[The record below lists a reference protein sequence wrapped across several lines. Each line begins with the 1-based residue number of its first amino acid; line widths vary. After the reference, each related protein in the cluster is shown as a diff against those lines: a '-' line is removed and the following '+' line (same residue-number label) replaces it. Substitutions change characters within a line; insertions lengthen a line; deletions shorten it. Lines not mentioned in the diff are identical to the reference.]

1 MRNLILTLVAA
12 LIIVIPPTVTHAAV
26 SQKDSAVFIQVP
38 DSMRARIVD
47 VLAGKAVIID
57 KNRISATPADSVKLT
72 KSVVLVKTPQTAI
85 PDSIDPEIMTQPNL
99 GRFDRGLFSYL
110 FIPKGQWHFGVTASY
125 GEFSSQDLQ
134 MLDMLTDFDFTG
146 HTFSV
151 KPYISYFIANNIS
164 LGLRLGYTDS
174 KGTLGSMAVDFD
186 DDLNFDIKDVM
197 YRNESYTAAV
207 AFRQYIGLARRGRF
221 GVFNE
226 IELSFSSGDSDFK
239 RSIGGE
245 PKLTHTTYME
255 SRLSF
260 SPGLC
265 VFIMKNVSFNIS
277 FAVVGFYL
285 RNEKQWVNEQKTGNR
300 FSSGANFRF
309 NLFNI
314 NFGIGIHI

>member
-1 MRNLILTLVAA
+1 MRRLILTLAAA
-12 LIIVIPPTVTHAAV
+12 LITVMTATVTHAAEL
-26 SQKDSAVFIQVP
+26 QKDTMVFIQVP
-38 DSMRARIVD
+38 DSMRARIAD

-57 KNRISATPADSVKLT
+57 NNRMVAAPSDSLRQRE
-72 KSVVLVKTPQTAI
+72 SVVLVKTPAAAL
-85 PDSIDPEIMTQPNL
+85 PDSIDPEIMKQPNL
-99 GRFDRGLFSYL
+99 GRFNRGLFSYL

-125 GEFSSQDLQ
+125 GEFSAQDLQ
-134 MLDMLTDFDFTG
+134 MLDLLSDFDFSG
-146 HTFSV
+146 HTFSI

-164 LGLRLGYTDS
+164 LGLRFGYTDS
-174 KGTLGSMAVDFD
+174 KGTLGSMSMDFD
-186 DDLNFDIKDVM
+186 DDLNFDLKDVM

-226 IELSFSSGDSDFK
+226 IELSFSSGDSDFQ
-239 RSIGGE
+239 RYIGGE

-265 VFIMKNVSFNIS
+265 VFVMKNVSFNIS

-285 RNEKQWVNEQKTGNR
+285 RNEKQWVNEQEMGNR

-314 NFGIGIHI
+314 NLGIGIHI